1 RFDNI
6 QDAGNFIY
14 ENSTWRAK
22 KIDPEQYKKVYV
34 IGDIHASYEVFKDF
48 LDEHY
53 QEDNYY
59 VILGYY
65 LDRRLNPY
73 GTVKELHKLHNQPNV
88 VMLRGNHETKYENWL
103 ATPKKYTEE
112 HIQSARLSDKK
123 VKEQLKE
130 IKLRKRLTRSSTRY
144 IKELQGKVTQEEFED
159 FTL

>member
-1 RFDNI
+1 ESQRVDEQVVIKKFHDVRKSTPNIAKKYNLHRFDNI

-34 IGDIHASYEVFKDF
+34 IGDIHASYEVFKEF

-59 VILGYY
+59 VFLGDY
-65 LDRRLNPY
+65 LDRGLNPY

-88 VMLRGNHETKYENWL
+88 VMLRGNH
-103 ATPKKYTEE
+103 
-112 HIQSARLSDKK
+112 
-123 VKEQLKE
+123 
-130 IKLRKRLTRSSTRY
+130 
-144 IKELQGKVTQEEFED
+144 
-159 FTL
+159 